1 MTLKRDAHSLVQIL
15 RDISRHLERYGDD
28 YTSHL
33 AVMLDPH
40 TEALAMAI
48 DVEHSIPHAR
58 EIIAD
63 IAPILEEING
73 AATKGDMSIFPDPS
87 LLDEYWNLRTIF
99 QESRYANET
108 I

>member
-1 MTLKRDAHSLVQIL
+1 MTLKLDANRLVQIL

-33 AVMLDPH
+33 AARLDPQ
-40 TEALAMAI
+40 TEALAKAI

-58 EIIAD
+58 AIMAD
-63 IAPILEEING
+63 IATMLEEING
-73 AATKGDMSIFPDPS
+73 AATKGGMSIFPDPS

-99 QESRYANET
+99 QESRYAHET